1 MKIKT
6 TGDIMT
12 KSKLGL
18 TPGKQGI
25 GSRLKI
31 KKKVEPM
38 QQMSMM
44 ANIKLNKSG
53 IFGPPSF
60 VTEQ

>member
-1 MKIKT
+1 
-6 TGDIMT
+6 MT